1 MRLPELLQICLF
13 LGECA
18 YFSWERH
25 SAHWHEHASST
36 LKHASWSQT
45 ESREAS
51 HKNGFKRM
59 KWLNKGIPMHL
70 RPYHPFCRVFQ
81 VLRKTGNWVTF
92 FSLSIA
98 PFLFLAFFFM
108 SLRTYRINITVIFRW
123 HFIYFASLPIFAL
136 WPRYWKSSFQK
147 FAALTQQKKKQ
158 Q

>member
-1 MRLPELLQICLF
+1 MRFPELLQICLF

-51 HKNGFKRM
+51 HKNGLKRM

-92 FSLSIA
+92 FRHPLRLSYFSHFFSCHCVYTVLILRLFFVGILFISHRC
-98 PFLFLAFFFM
+98 PFLLCDH
-108 SLRTYRINITVIFRW
+108 VIGRV
-123 HFIYFASLPIFAL
+123 HFKSLPH
-136 WPRYWKSSFQK
+136 
-147 FAALTQQKKKQ
+147 
-158 Q
+158 